1 MADFNK
7 KIEIE
12 VDVKSANKS
21 LNQLEAEVRDLNKE
35 LDKVGLDTKQ
45 VNNIKNNLAKI
56 ETATETTRAASKE
69 FKESLVEATVRVTQA
84 FVTTTATLLSFAQT
98 EEDAAATTAKL
109 AQAMSIADSIEQV
122 YNATKAIGEVRT
134 KALALAETQKT
145 TATVAG
151 TVATEGAAA
160 ATGVLATAVNILLG
174 PVGWVILAMTALV
187 GVYLLFRKTAADT
200 AKEQDKLNE
209 SVANFAD
216 VTDKARD
223 AQNEANKAK
232 IKDGIENQR
241 KAIKD
246 EQKAAEDF
254 RTQTLN
260 EEKKLEKDLKELRD
274 KGSSDLSVEN
284 QKVIDALFNN
294 RFTKQKKAQADIDNL
309 VKKSADFEVDVNTN
323 AANQLLDLSI
333 EKLASNQDLAS
344 KKIVLEKEYEKE
356 INNLNARIS
365 KGDSTANTDKLI
377 AIEVY
382 NNKKIALNNEAL
394 DIELAKRNEVTD
406 KELQDLSLIDTKT
419 ARFQEIELNRQKAI
433 DEYNTA
439 ISKNEIKSAEELARI
454 NNDANTQTIALLKEI
469 QDETKA
475 IGDETK
481 NIGLDLLVSD
491 LNKITQD
498 IGTDKVN
505 QLKALAETTK
515 SDLQKLDEEYA
526 AAIKKLGTITTDAQ
540 KEQVE
545 ALKQNYDVK
554 VKVIKKG
561 EEDAT
566 KVVEENSQLRLY
578 EQKTAL
584 QDLAEF
590 SKGNLEKILKSEKEA
605 LDVRLKANEEL
616 LKLQLDRIKL
626 QEDEA
631 VRQAEATGKTK
642 EQIAAIRLSF
652 FNLKLSAE
660 EAALATSKA
669 LKLDA
674 FIKPIEKA
682 QAALTKLSEI
692 KLFSDNAGINNF
704 LNTINGLEKGLNGSL
719 EIFKKFKAG
728 TLTTEDVAAFASSLV
743 DITNSIIQNA
753 FQQNIDSFNKQ
764 LEELNEKKAEIEED
778 LQSSADKIKELQGNL
793 AQANIEDRNRI
804 IKLIDKERQ
813 REKAL
818 ADQKRKAALEEQ
830 KLQERIREEKKKAF
844 EAQKAAAVIQAGIS
858 TAVAVVGALGN
869 QPFTPFNLVLAGI
882 VGALGAAQVAVI
894 ASQPTPEF
902 FEGGYTEKGNSRE
915 VAGVVH
921 KDEWV
926 APAWMNKSPKYKNT
940 IQELEAA
947 RVGGFATG
955 GFTSTEQTQNAD
967 VLNQTI
973 RSFEALANRP
983 VVVSVQEI
991 NSVSNSVNKV
1001 KVRSTL

>member
-469 QDETKA
+469 QNETKA

-481 NIGLDLLVSD
+481 NISLDLLVSD

-498 IGTDKVN
+498 IGADKGN
-505 QLKALAETTK
+505 QLKAIAETTK

-526 AAIKKLGTITTDAQ
+526 ASLKKLGDITTDAQ
-540 KEQVE
+540 KDQ
-545 ALKQNYDVK
+545 AKKLKENYDVK

-566 KVVEENSQLRLY
+566 KVVEENTQLRLFA
-578 EQKTAL
+578 EKSAQ
-584 QDLAEF
+584 QDI
-590 SKGNLEKILKSEKEA
+590 LEASVGTLNKILANEKLA
-605 LDVRLKANEEL
+605 LDVRLKANQEL
-616 LKLQLDRIKL
+616 IDIQLKRLKLQEEEEI
-626 QEDEA
+626 
-631 VRQAEATGKTK
+631 RQANNTKKSQVFIDAIIAKYKALSDAVINTGKETD
-642 EQIAAIRLSF
+642 
-652 FNLKLSAE
+652 
-660 EAALATSKA
+660 KA
-669 LKLDA
+669 LKLEPVV
-674 FIKPIEKA
+674 KGIEKT
-682 QAALTKLSEI
+682 QRALTKLSEI
-692 KLFSDNAGINNF
+692 KVFGEQAGINNF
-704 LNTINGLEKGLNGSL
+704 LNTINGLEKGLNGAL
-719 EIFKKFKAG
+719 EVFKKFKQG
-728 TLTTEDVAAFASSLV
+728 VLTPEDVAAFASSLV
-743 DITNSIIQNA
+743 DITSSIVQTA
-753 FQQNIDSFNKQ
+753 FQQNIDNFDKQ
-764 LEELNEKKAEIEED
+764 IEQLQEKKAEIDED
-778 LQSSADKIKELQGNL
+778 LQTSADKIKDLQGNL
-793 AQANIEDRNRI
+793 AQANIEDRSRI
-804 IKLIDKERQ
+804 IKLIEKERQ
-813 REKAL
+813 REKQL
-818 ADQKRKAALEEQ
+818 ADQKKKAALEEK
-830 KLQERIREEKKKAF
+830 KLEELAKEEKRKAF
-844 EAQKAAAVIQAGIS
+844 QAQKAAAIIQATIATS
-858 TAVAVVGALGN
+858 IAVIGALGN
-869 QPFTPFNLVLAGI
+869 IPYTPANIGFSIAAGI
-882 VGALGAAQVAVI
+882 LGAAQIGII
-894 ASQPTPEF
+894 ASQPIPEF
-902 FEGGYTEKGNSRE
+902 FEGGHTERGYSKE

-921 KDEWV
+921 KNEWV
-926 APAWMNKSPKYKNT
+926 APAWMVESPKYRNN

-947 RVGGFATG
+947 RKGGFATG
-955 GFTSTEQTQNAD
+955 GFTSTEQSQSVD
-967 VLNQTI
+967 VLNRTI
-973 RSFEALANRP
+973 LSVEALANRP